1 MRFWL
6 KISLLLC
13 AYGFFRE
20 MRPSEPFVY
29 EFMTGW
35 RNVTEQQVIEIIY
48 PMGTYWNF
56 GLLVIVFLV
65 TDMLR
70 YKSVI
75 IVSACAGAAL
85 FASLAWTK
93 NIEGLYV
100 RTDEE
105 EEKMEIPR

>member
-1 MRFWL
+1 MKFWL

-29 EFMTGW
+29 EFLTGW
-35 RNVTEQQVIEIIY
+35 RNVTEQQVIEVIY

-85 FASLAWTK
+85 FACLAWTK
-93 NIEGLYV
+93 YIEGLYV
-100 RTDEE
+100 SVTSSFDHQY
-105 EEKMEIPR
+105 

>member
-1 MRFWL
+1 MQFWL

-13 AYGFFRE
+13 FYGFFRE

-29 EFMTGW
+29 EFMTEW
-35 RNVTEQQVIEIIY
+35 RNVTEEHVIQVIY

-70 YKSVI
+70 YKYVI
-75 IVSACAGAAL
+75 IVSACAGVSL
-85 FASLAWTK
+85 FACLAWTK
-93 NIEGLYV
+93 YIEGLYV
-100 RTDEE
+100 SDNILRN
-105 EEKMEIPR
+105 MVL

>member
-1 MRFWL
+1 MNVWL

-29 EFMTGW
+29 EFLTGW
-35 RNVTEQQVIEIIY
+35 RNVTEQTVIEVIY

-65 TDMLR
+65 TDILR

-75 IVSACAGAAL
+75 IVSACAGASL
-85 FASLAWTK
+85 FACLAWTK
-93 NIEGLYV
+93 QIEGLYV
-100 RTDEE
+100 RNAAIRSKDLF
-105 EEKMEIPR
+105 R